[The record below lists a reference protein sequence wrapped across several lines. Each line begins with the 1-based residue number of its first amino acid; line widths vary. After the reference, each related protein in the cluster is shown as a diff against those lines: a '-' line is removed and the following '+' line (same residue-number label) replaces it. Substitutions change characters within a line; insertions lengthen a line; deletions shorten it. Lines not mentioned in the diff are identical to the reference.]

1 MVIEPVVLVS
11 YVALWVLVVFQGLL
25 LLGMVRAVAELSASG
40 RRSGRLG
47 VPNTARLGTGQPSP
61 GALTGERAPHFNAV
75 DALGGRV
82 DSASFDGQP
91 RLLVFVAPSCP
102 SCQEVWSDIEAVSA
116 EYQATV
122 VLVCVARAQPCR
134 QFAEQHEL
142 ARPLLVDGEAVL
154 ATAFGISITPTA
166 VLITADNVVG
176 PYHHLGGAGD
186 PSQALQQLV
195 AQLSSLPRSVDQ
207 AEAVPQ

>member
-1 MVIEPVVLVS
+1 
-11 YVALWVLVVFQGLL
+11 
-25 LLGMVRAVAELSASG
+25 VRTVAELSASG
-40 RRSGRLG
+40 RRSGGLG

-61 GALTGERAPHFNAV
+61 GALTGQPVPHFNAL

-102 SCQEVWSDIEAVSA
+102 SCQEVWSDIGALSA
-116 EYQATV
+116 EYRATV